1 MDKHDIRPMPAP
13 ASADLLAR
21 LSRLHS
27 STFGHT
33 HLWGFCRRDIRPLG
47 NGAPVAGTAVTLG
60 LPGPDSS
67 LLHKVLAELRAGD
80 VLMIDRLHDDLYACV
95 GGIVTLALKQ
105 KGVVAVVV
113 DGPVTDLSEIAAI
126 GLPVWSRGAS
136 ALTTRRL
143 DLGGRIN
150 APVSVGGT
158 VVHPGD
164 LVLCD
169 ADGVFVLPAAE
180 AEVAILQAEARE
192 AWESRIVAEVV
203 TGRNLADAL
212 KAYPLR

>member
-1 MDKHDIRPMPAP
+1 MDRYDIHPMPKP
-13 ASADLLAR
+13 ASPDLLAR

-47 NGAPVAGTAVTLG
+47 DCTPVAGTAVTLA

-67 LLHKVLAELRAGD
+67 LLHRVLAELRLGD
-80 VLMIDRLHDDLYACV
+80 ILMIDRLHDDLYACV
-95 GGIVTLALKQ
+95 GGIVALALKQ
-105 KGVVAVVV
+105 KGVAAVVV
-113 DGPVTDLSEIAAI
+113 DGPVTDLSEIASI
-126 GLPVWSRGAS
+126 GLPVWCRGAS
-136 ALTTRRL
+136 PLTTRRL

-150 APVSVGGT
+150 APVGVGGT

-169 ADGVFVLPAAE
+169 ADGVFVLPPDEAE
-180 AEVAILQAEARE
+180 AAILQAEARE
-192 AWESRIVAEVV
+192 AWEFRIVAEVA
-203 TGRNLADAL
+203 TGHDLADAL
-212 KAYPLR
+212 KAYPPR